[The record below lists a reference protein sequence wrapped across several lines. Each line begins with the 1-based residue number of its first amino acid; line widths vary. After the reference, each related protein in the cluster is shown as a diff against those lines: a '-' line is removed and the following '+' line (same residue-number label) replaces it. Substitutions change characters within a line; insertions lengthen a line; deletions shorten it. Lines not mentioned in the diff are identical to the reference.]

1 MFSSWGEILGHADL
15 SALGQRV
22 KIQGKGPFEPC
33 KPVSALQ
40 NYWVLP
46 RETGSGTLRRFSL
59 SGSHLVQ
66 RRDGSRRVAAE
77 AVAALHG
84 GDDAL
89 EVGAVEQLGELQEA
103 VAQHEELGD
112 TGRGENNRS
121 HD

>member
-1 MFSSWGEILGHADL
+1 MFFSWGEILGHADL
-15 SALGQRV
+15 SALRQRV
-22 KIQGKGPFEPC
+22 KIQEKGPFDPC

-40 NYWVLP
+40 NYWVL
-46 RETGSGTLRRFSL
+46 TGSGILRRFSL
-59 SGSHLVQ
+59 SHLVQ

-112 TGRGENNRS
+112 TERRENNRS

>member
-1 MFSSWGEILGHADL
+1 MFFSWGEILGHADL
-15 SALGQRV
+15 SALRQRV
-22 KIQGKGPFEPC
+22 KIQE

-40 NYWVLP
+40 NYWVL
-46 RETGSGTLRRFSL
+46 TGSGIPRRFSL

-112 TGRGENNRS
+112 TERRENNRS